1 MLYHPTLDKLK
12 MLKFSGMSH
21 ALEEQM
27 QQSDLPPL
35 SFEERLGLLI
45 DREIT
50 ERDNRRLTN
59 RLRQARLKQQA
70 CLEDIDYQAT
80 RGLDK
85 ALLLK
90 LSDCQWVKKSLNIL
104 ITGPTGVGKS
114 WIACALAHKAC
125 REGYTAWYQRL
136 PRLLQE
142 LPLAKGDGSYAKLLA
157 RLAKT
162 DVLILDDWGLSKLTA
177 EQRRDLLEILE
188 DRHGSRATVITS
200 QLPLD
205 QWHAIIGDA
214 TLADAIMDRLVHN
227 AYKINLR
234 GESMRKKQSKL
245 TDNEHTELK

>member
-1 MLYHPTLDKLK
+1 MLYHPTLDKLRT
-12 MLKFSGMSH
+12 LKFSGMSH

-27 QQSDLPPL
+27 QCSEIAEL
-35 SFEERLGLLI
+35 SFEERLGLLV

-70 CLEDIDYQAT
+70 CLEDIDYQAN

-90 LSDCQWVKKSLNIL
+90 LNDCQWVKKSLNIL

-114 WIACALAHKAC
+114 WIACALAQKAC

-162 DVLILDDWGLSKLTA
+162 DVLVLDDWGLAKLTA

-188 DRHGSRATVITS
+188 DRHGSRSTVITS

-234 GESMRKKQSKL
+234 GESMRKKQAKL
-245 TDNEHTELK
+245 TNTVHTE

>member
-21 ALEEQM
+21 ALEEQI
-27 QQSDLPPL
+27 QCADIAQL
-35 SFEERLGLLI
+35 SFEERLGLLV

-50 ERDNRRLTN
+50 ERDNRRLTS

-70 CLEDIDYQAT
+70 CMEDIDYQAS

-85 ALLLK
+85 AMLMK
-90 LSDCQWVKKSLNIL
+90 LGDCQWAKKSINIL

-125 REGYTAWYQRL
+125 REGYSAWYQRL
-136 PRLLQE
+136 TRLLQE
-142 LPLAKGDGSYAKLLA
+142 LPLAKGDGSYAKILM

-162 DVLILDDWGLSKLTA
+162 DVLELDDWGLFKLNA

-188 DRHGSRATVITS
+188 DRYGSRATIITS

-205 QWHAIIGDA
+205 QWHDIIGDA

-227 AYKINLR
+227 AYKINLT
-234 GESMRKKQSKL
+234 GESMRKKQAKL
-245 TDNEHTELK
+245 TDDN